1 MDRSQI
7 TPPEPRAEE
16 LIEQQSRPPEE
27 VIQELVDELEGLL
40 EAGEIPGALE
50 LFNGLRPMDQG
61 EILEKL
67 SRKFSSSLLAELDA
81 LVLAAA
87 FVN

>member
-1 MDRSQI
+1 M
-7 TPPEPRAEE
+7 
-16 LIEQQSRPPEE
+16 
-27 VIQELVDELEGLL
+27 